1 MIKNGVGGSN
11 TKTGLKFEERTD
23 VVALLRKKEG
33 YEIKDDVIYYNGK
46 EVARSY
52 KKDSLYKFL
61 KSKDVD
67 YKKIISKKLLPDQA
81 LFVLA
86 NKTMFIIEIKFQNVA
101 GSVDEKLQTCDF
113 KRKQYTK
120 LFSPLSIEVE
130 YIYVLNNWFNKPE
143 YKDVLDYINSVGCH
157 YYFEVLPLEKL
168 GLPVLKTE

>member
-1 MIKNGVGGSN
+1 MMIKNGVGGAN
-11 TKTGLKFEERTD
+11 TKTGLKFEKRTD
-23 VVALLRKKEG
+23 IVTLLKKKTG
-33 YEIKDDVIYYNGK
+33 YKIKDDTIYFNGE

-61 KSKDVD
+61 KSKDID
-67 YKKIISKKLLPDQA
+67 YKKFISKKLLPDQA

-120 LFSPLSIEVE
+120 LFALLKIDVE
-130 YIYVLNNWFNKPE
+130 YIYILNNWFNKPE
-143 YKDVLDYINSVGCH
+143 YKDVLEYIRSVGCH
-157 YYFEVLPLEKL
+157 YYFEVLPLENL
-168 GLPVLKTE
+168 GLPVSK